1 MGKRENKAG
10 ELGDESEGGDEKTFE
25 ERVWD
30 THPRLRRRQ
39 WTDTQNSL
47 AIKYRHC
54 FDVGFGF
61 DRPTTPSEVVDCC
74 CGDHAQEDLTRIV
87 QARPLC
93 RIRRRPWLGSPH
105 GTARKFYKSQDT
117 RHASMRTLGIACSP
131 DVQQKWTD
139 DRKYDPRLEDIR
151 EN

>member
-1 MGKRENKAG
+1 MRARE
-10 ELGDESEGGDEKTFE
+10 ETEKTFE

-39 WTDTQNSL
+39 MTDENFKWTDRQNSL

-54 FDVGFGF
+54 FDVGFGAVRST
-61 DRPTTPSEVVDCC
+61 DHAVR
-74 CGDHAQEDLTRIV
+74 CGDHAQEDLTRVV

-93 RIRRRPWLGSPH
+93 RIRRRRWLGSPH

-131 DVQQKWTD
+131 DVQQKWTE

>member
-25 ERVWD
+25 EGVWD

-47 AIKYRHC
+47 AIKYRHYL
-54 FDVGFGF
+54 DVGFGF

-74 CGDHAQEDLTRIV
+74 CGDHAQEDLTRVV

-93 RIRRRPWLGSPH
+93 RIRRRSGLGSPH

-131 DVQQKWTD
+131 DVQQKWTE
-139 DRKYDPRLEDIR
+139 DRKYDPRLEDVR